1 MKSITKNL
9 AKLVKNLNNSKI
21 FAGLALIVLNLGSKH
36 VDLDFT
42 PAQLVILRHT
52 ITRQL
57 LIFAIAWIG
66 SRDIYAAL
74 TITCGY
80 VILTEILLNS
90 NSDFNVLP
98 ESLKKLETVNDENND
113 GIIQEKELEK
123 AIEIINKHKKNIRKK

>member
-9 AKLVKNLNNSKI
+9 EKIVKNLNNSKI
-21 FAGLALIVLNLGSKH
+21 FAGLALIILNLGSKH

-57 LIFAIAWIG
+57 LIFAIAWMG

-80 VILTEILLNS
+80 VILTEILLNH

-98 ESLKKLETVNDENND
+98 ESLKGLEKAIDENND
-113 GIIQEKELEK
+113 GIIQEQELEK